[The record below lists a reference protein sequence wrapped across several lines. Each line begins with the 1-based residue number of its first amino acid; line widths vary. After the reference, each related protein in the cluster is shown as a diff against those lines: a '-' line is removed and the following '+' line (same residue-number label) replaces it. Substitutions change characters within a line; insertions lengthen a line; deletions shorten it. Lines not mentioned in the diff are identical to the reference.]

1 MRKFL
6 VIFFVLVFS
15 TYAFGQEKVKVGF
28 IDMQRAINDSEAGK
42 TAKKDLEGMIKERQ
56 GKIDGKIALRDKLL
70 AEVEK
75 QAVVLSE
82 EARAQK
88 EGELEKLVREIE
100 RMIADSNTELQQSQR
115 ELEVEIFKELQEI
128 IDGVGKEGGYTIIL
142 PFDIVL
148 YSPAGNDITDLIIE
162 KHNALFKSKKGSKKK
177 SRKR

>member
-1 MRKFL
+1 MKKFL

-15 TYAFGQEKVKVGF
+15 TYAFGQETVKVGF

-42 TAKKDLEGMIKERQ
+42 TAKKDLENMIKERQ

-82 EARAQK
+82 EAMMQK
-88 EGELEKLVREIE
+88 EDELEKLVRETE
-100 RMIADSNTELQQSQR
+100 RMIADSNIDLQKSQR

-128 IDGVGKEGGYTIIL
+128 IDRVGKEGGYTVLL
-142 PFDIVL
+142 PSDIVL
-148 YSPAGNDITDLIIE
+148 YSPDSNDITDLIIE

-177 SRKR
+177 SRKK

>member
-6 VIFFVLVFS
+6 VIFFVLACS

-28 IDMQRAINDSEAGK
+28 IDMQRAVNDSEAGK
-42 TAKKDLEGMIKERQ
+42 TAKKDLENMIKERQ

-82 EARAQK
+82 EARMQK
-88 EGELEKLVREIE
+88 EGELEKLVRDIE
-100 RMIADSNTELQQSQR
+100 RIITDSNADLQKSQR

-128 IDGVGKEGGYTIIL
+128 IDRVGKEGGYTIIL
-142 PFDIVL
+142 PSDIVL
-148 YSPAGNDITDLIIE
+148 YSPDGNDITDLIIE